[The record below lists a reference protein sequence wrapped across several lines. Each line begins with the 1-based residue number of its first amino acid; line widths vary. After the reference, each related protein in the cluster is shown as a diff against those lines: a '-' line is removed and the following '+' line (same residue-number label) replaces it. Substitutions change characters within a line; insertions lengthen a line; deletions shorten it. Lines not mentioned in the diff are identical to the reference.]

1 MISCGNLAFLY
12 FVLCSVGVCLRVE
25 ICVTMDLDETDMSW
39 LTQEPSLDSQIHS
52 FEIARS
58 YIEEDINFENAAE
71 VISLEEVK
79 SSGSVLYDN
88 VVVEDIS
95 SDDCIDAM

>member
-1 MISCGNLAFLY
+1 MS
-12 FVLCSVGVCLRVE
+12 CSVGVCLRVE
-25 ICVTMDLDETDMSW
+25 ICGTMDYDEMDMSW
-39 LTQEPSLDSQIHS
+39 LTQEPSLDSQVEA
-52 FEIARS
+52 FDIAGS
-58 YIEEDINFENAAE
+58 YIEEDINFENHAE

-95 SDDCIDAM
+95 SDECIDAM